1 MNGLLCIYLLTVI
14 NYFCWTSTSLLVW
27 CDWSI
32 NAVQKGAYLDLSFV
46 RTSPLV
52 RRIHHWSGLSS
63 QISLFSKWYALLWR
77 VGFSNYFAKRLIFHF
92 QYDWTDLSLGKRSK
106 SSPFV
111 APFVQGCS
119 VFNRFRILLF
129 LAKVSR
135 PFSLPKASQSDFLN
149 SNSQVHETTRKLEK
163 G

>member
-1 MNGLLCIYLLTVI
+1 MIRTVQP
-14 NYFCWTSTSLLVW
+14 
-27 CDWSI
+27 D
-32 NAVQKGAYLDLSFV
+32 QFV
-46 RTSPLV
+46 
-52 RRIHHWSGLSS
+52 
-63 QISLFSKWYALLWR
+63 FSKWYALLLR
-77 VGFSNYFAKRLIFHF
+77 VGFSYYFEKRLIFHF

-111 APFVQGCS
+111 ARFVQGCS
-119 VFNRFRILLF
+119 VFGRFRILLF

-149 SNSQVHETTRKLEK
+149 TNSQVHETTRKLEK